1 MIYFDNV
8 SKIYSQDSI
17 ALEGVTFAIEPKEFV
32 SIVGQSGAGKSTVI
46 KLLLAEERPSNGKV
60 FFESLDVHSLSG
72 SEIPYVRRKIGT
84 VFQDFRLLPQKT
96 AYENIAFAL
105 EAAGKEDAE
114 IAADVPHVL
123 DLVGLSDKADYF
135 PHELSGGQRQRIA
148 IARALVN
155 RPEIVVADEPTGNL
169 DPINTWEIIRLLGKI
184 NELGT
189 TIVLATH
196 DKDIIDTIGKRV
208 ITFESGRI
216 VRDEKRGRYI
226 L

>member
-8 SKIYSQDSI
+8 SKVYNADSI

-32 SIVGQSGAGKSTVI
+32 SMVGQSGAGKSTLI
-46 KLLLAEERPSNGKV
+46 KLLLAEEKPSSGKV
-60 FFESLDVHSLSG
+60 YFESLDVHNLSR

-96 AYENIAFAL
+96 AYENVAFAL
-105 EAAGKEDAE
+105 EASGREDAE

-123 DLVGLSDKADYF
+123 DLVGLGDKANFF
-135 PHELSGGQRQRIA
+135 PHELSGGQKQRVA

-155 RPEIVVADEPTGNL
+155 RPEVLVADEPTGNL
-169 DPINTWEIIRLLGKI
+169 DPVNTWDIIRLFGKI

-189 TIVLATH
+189 TVILATH

-208 ITFESGRI
+208 ITFDAGRLI
-216 VRDEKRGRYI
+216 RDEKRGRYI